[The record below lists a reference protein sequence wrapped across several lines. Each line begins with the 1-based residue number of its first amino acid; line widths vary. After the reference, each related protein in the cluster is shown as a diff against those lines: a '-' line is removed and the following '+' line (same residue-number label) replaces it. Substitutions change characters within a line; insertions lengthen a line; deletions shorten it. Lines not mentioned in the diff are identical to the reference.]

1 MEADYSVDRV
11 VEEGGGGL
19 WSNAVQISSPSNPS
33 LRLAAWSYSRVVTFN
48 SGRLELDQC
57 HD

>member
-33 LRLAAWSYSRVVTFN
+33 SRFGSLVV
-48 SGRLELDQC
+48 
-57 HD
+57 